1 MNILHTVLEVAPAAL
16 LALLAFRVGDLRQK
30 FDDQTINTNNVL
42 QEHRAQIAVLQNQIT
57 KATTDAFN
65 AKQKT
70 RRICTAGQKGDGQ

>member
-1 MNILHTVLEVAPAAL
+1 
-16 LALLAFRVGDLRQK
+16 
-30 FDDQTINTNNVL
+30 VL